1 MRKYDNAQA
10 VDNHRGVRL
19 QKYEDKTVDRQLWKI
34 EEFEKNVSS
43 KYERWEDKKVN
54 TKLRRIEELEDVGQ
68 KYSEGKLTTLRLK
81 KVEELENS
89 GQQVR
94 ED

>member
-1 MRKYDNAQA
+1 MNRKLII
-10 VDNHRGVRL
+10 RGVRL
-19 QKYEDKTVDRQLWKI
+19 QKYEDKTVDRQLWRI

-43 KYERWEDKKVN
+43 KCERWEDKKVN

-68 KYSEGKLTTLRLK
+68 KESEGSLTTMRLK

-89 GQQVR
+89 EQQVG